1 MRRELRRR
9 FCKLRATPAWSIHFR
24 AMIWVITGGE
34 IGPDRL
40 PYRVRHDRH
49 QTASRAAAARSAR
62 TGAGAKTV
70 RDGAL
75 DRSPPDARRGCRH
88 CSGHGR
94 LSHSRRCT
102 LYSQHLFLLLTEEK
116 SGSLLS
122 YAALAIGVLLVPGIF
137 VWVGAG
143 ELVAGMPFMSL
154 WFRLSGWGASLPRFC
169 SRSCWSSAV
178 FGSQIAW
185 PAGSWRHVASW
196 VS

>member
-1 MRRELRRR
+1 MTDTKQHPERRQ
-9 FCKLRATPAWSIHFR
+9 PAAPAPVPVPKQYEMAPWTE
-24 AMIWVITGGE
+24 ALLMLVG
-34 IGPDRL
+34 
-40 PYRVRHDRH
+40 
-49 QTASRAAAARSAR
+49 
-62 TGAGAKTV
+62 GAGIV
-70 RDGAL
+70 LVMGACL
-75 DRSPPDARRGCRH
+75 
-88 CSGHGR
+88 
-94 LSHSRRCT
+94 T
-102 LYSQHLFLLLTEEK
+102 LAGASFIASTTLISVVLLFLLLTEEK